1 MMQTEHSGADRDG
14 GFTLVEVIVT
24 VLLTGLLAGVLSA
37 AVIVVLRSEDGI
49 ARTVGESHD
58 LQQAV
63 NYLPYDVGVAPTDP
77 AAYSTTGA
85 AICGGATNVLSI
97 SYPDNSSVSYVLVSG
112 SATRLDRVTCDSSGT
127 VTETLNVADLLDPAA
142 TPPATATVSTS
153 GGEVVDV
160 RLALARKHVGEADVV
175 AAPRGLDELA
185 DAVTVGGSCNSE
197 DPLEE
202 TQGFLTFVEGKAKL
216 SGNSQ
221 TYKAIGIGGELTFNG
236 AQVASHGGNDTYRPA
251 SVGIYANT
259 VNWAASSGTLEVQ
272 GTPNGHV
279 VLTGEVAGVDI
290 TTEKDGNITYIREF
304 GTTGTP
310 QIKANHGHIQKP
322 NPGHTIQFPAAF
334 TELRACSEAIAQL
347 PASCDGCATHVVP
360 LHVNS
365 NSGNLIPYD
374 GTGDLKL
381 DLTPDTTNVLNIGES
396 RLAAIGAVT
405 PTYLDIAPMDNN
417 KKLLVDSLVVNVID
431 DDPSNDIDVDGDGEV
446 DSVVR
451 LANPMLF
458 QNYTPAVMWNF
469 AGIDKVEIPNGIW
482 GTVYAPFSIV
492 DVGNNVQGNLVA
504 AEVNITGGV
513 INEARSFDGTI
524 KWS

>member
-112 SATRLDRVTCDSSGT
+112 SATRLDRATCDSSGT
-127 VTETLNVADLLDPAA
+127 VTETLNVADLLDPRRRRRPRRRCRPAVARWSTSVWRWPASTSVRPTSWLPLAGSTSSRTPSQSAGRA
-142 TPPATATVSTS
+142 TPKT
-153 GGEVVDV
+153 
-160 RLALARKHVGEADVV
+160 H
-175 AAPRGLDELA
+175 
-185 DAVTVGGSCNSE
+185 
-197 DPLEE
+197 LEE

-469 AGIDKVEIPNGIW
+469 AGIDKVEIPIGIW